1 MPKLIKHIN
10 FTESQAAKLLTPKGK
25 ELITNQ
31 LLEEG
36 PQRIS
41 EQMTRLFENMAD
53 LELVNM
59 AGAAA
64 LLYND
69 TLAGP
74 IDYIL
79 SKEGIDAYYLCTRNH
94 PLGLE
99 AAKAIIKQKIANES
113 PDRQQLLYFS
123 IFGSLIGD
131 SENSMIQNTVL
142 TGPAIMTLVP
152 YFDNEERYGKYNN
165 FNYKPTPTDLMCY
178 IREHLNMLDR
188 PYSAVF
194 SKPVIFAFNIL
205 LADSTTTFDDWIIQ
219 NIVEDDRDGFAAV
232 AAEKLQGMYERLLDT
247 IDWPII

>member
-31 LLEEG
+31 LLEAD
-36 PQRIS
+36 PQRTS
-41 EQMTRLFENMAD
+41 DRMTQLFENMANLD
-53 LELVNM
+53 IVNI
-59 AGAAA
+59 AGGAA

-74 IDYIL
+74 LDCIL
-79 SKEGIDAYYLCTRNH
+79 SKEGEDAYYLCTRNH
-94 PLGLE
+94 PLGIE
-99 AAKAIIKQKIANES
+99 AAKAIIKQKVVNED

-131 SENSMIQNTVL
+131 SENSVIHNSVL

-152 YFDNEERYGKYNN
+152 YFDNEERYSKYDN

-194 SKPVIFAFNIL
+194 SKPVILAFSVL
-205 LADSTTTFDDWIIQ
+205 LADSTTAFDDWIIQ
-219 NIVEDDRDGFAAV
+219 NVVEEDRDGFAAT
-232 AAEKLQGMYERLLDT
+232 AAEALQGAYERLLNT
-247 IDWPII
+247 IDWPVI